1 MNDKQK
7 INLWNIIT
15 TLDRKK
21 LSKQYFTTIFFKD
34 VSKEK
39 DQENYIEYLVWNLNT
54 NTRITKYIPF
64 NQEAIDIL
72 TDYELKVQD
81 EFASLKQ
88 QLDEKLPENYS
99 EVGTFKQNLMIL
111 KMTPEL
117 IKYST
122 SLNKLKR
129 ITYKQLI
136 VALK

>member
-21 LSKQYFTTIFFKD
+21 QSKQYFTTIFFKD

-39 DQENYIEYLVWNLNT
+39 DQENYIEYLVWNLNS
-54 NTRITKYIPF
+54 NTRVTKYIPF

-72 TDYELKVQD
+72 TDYEFKVQ
-81 EFASLKQ
+81 EKFASLKQ
-88 QLDEKLPENYS
+88 TLDEKLPENYS
-99 EVGTFKQNLMIL
+99 EAGKFKQSLMIL